1 MNICPAV
8 GQHPNACPSRAQH
21 RPSPRTDPGSIVP
34 RSAKPESHARSCA
47 RLYRANR
54 KATPRGRAAQLTYR
68 GRSRRPTR
76 KALSTSGQILRPKSS
91 VGRTRRTNAKTLGH
105 DRPDRADSHDSTT
118 GRTSRPNVRTVGRP
132 EAVSE
137 ARFTRFKPNTGT
149 DLLDLGL
156 AAFLYLEHYKYFF
169 LAL

>member
-76 KALSTSGQILRPKSS
+76 KALSHVRPNSS
-91 VGRTRRTNAKTLGH
+91 TKIIRLAEPDERTRKLSATIDPTVPIGH
-105 DRPDRADSHDSTT
+105 DRH
-118 GRTSRPNVRTVGRP
+118 RPNVPTDRPNGR
-132 EAVSE
+132 S
-137 ARFTRFKPNTGT
+137 TRSHF
-149 DLLDLGL
+149 
-156 AAFLYLEHYKYFF
+156 
-169 LAL
+169 